1 MGKLLQRLQ
10 DPSRSGVYRVA
21 SDVEVVDAVRGS
33 RLKVYHIALQGSKEA
48 LLSRIGKALSFPSW
62 FGGNWDAL
70 EDSLKDLH
78 GDGHVLL
85 FRGEAPELDMLL
97 DVLGAAAEFWK
108 GEGRPFF
115 AVFVDPR
122 ARLALPELF
131 RQA

>member
-1 MGKLLQRLQ
+1 MGKLLDRLQ

-21 SDVEVVDAVRGS
+21 GDAEVIDALRGS
-33 RLKVYHIALQGSKEA
+33 KLALHRVPLKGGKKA
-48 LLSRIGKALSFPSW
+48 LLSRLAEAMKFPSW

-70 EDSLKDLH
+70 EDSLKDLE
-78 GDGHVLL
+78 GEGHVLV
-85 FRGEAPELDMLL
+85 FRGDVPEGLIE
-97 DVLGAAAEFWK
+97 VLAGAAEFWK
-108 GEGRPFF
+108 GDGKPFF